1 MPRVPT
7 YDGFQVAP
15 NTLPQAGRNPLQYS
29 APQTNVAAQ
38 QAWQAGQTLS
48 QAGGQIGQVA
58 LQMQE
63 IANQLRIDDAMNQLK
78 EEQLRLTHDPEF
90 GYQSQK
96 GVNALDRP
104 DGKPLSEEYA
114 ELLAEKVSAIE
125 QSLGNSA
132 QRRAFSQLAK
142 GVLTDFH
149 GQIMAHE
156 AAQFEGYALSTTD
169 GVIAT
174 SQNDALL
181 NWNNPQIVGNAIKR
195 IEAQVYR
202 QAQLLG
208 KSAEWQEARVRQLT
222 SAVHSQVITSA
233 LEHGDVLYADAY
245 LSKYAGQ
252 MEAADILDARSKI
265 TSLLDLQVGDN
276 IGAEVF
282 AHFAPDI
289 APSDLDR
296 LIGIVMDIESGGRDY
311 DEQGNPLTSSAGA
324 MYAMQVMPETAR
336 DPGFGVRPAQEDSP
350 AEYNRVGREL
360 LPALIKHYNGELAKA
375 LAAYNWGSGNV
386 DKAIKKHGANWLAHA
401 PEETRNYVVTATS
414 RYGAGA
420 NPIPKPSLSEVKRE
434 LRNQPELANNP
445 NRLKYAEARVES
457 EYKALEDA
465 QKERSEQALDNAYK
479 ELWTN
484 GGDMA
489 ALPPHILM
497 AIPGDKLSSVVSFAE
512 KVSKNEGH
520 RHSPEM
526 WAKVLSMPDE
536 LLAQMSP
543 VEFYE
548 QFRPYLDDAHLEK
561 GYALLAK
568 AQGESTD
575 KHLEIIS
582 TATRVK
588 HGAIEAG
595 IIPANGS
602 PSKSQE
608 KEFAEYQ
615 RVIDEKVRQFERM
628 DLQGKR
634 KANSEELQRIID
646 EVNMDT
652 VKLPR
657 WYWSDRD
664 GQLAG
669 TLTKEEHEEA
679 YVYVEKFDEKVYL
692 RDISGEVE
700 EAIIG
705 GLRDG
710 DPDAAITYEL
720 IAQEWIEQ
728 GKPR

>member
-15 NTLPQAGRNPLQYS
+15 NILPQAVRSPLQYS

-38 QAWQAGQTLS
+38 QARQAGQAMS
-48 QAGGQIGQVA
+48 QAGGRIGQVA
-58 LQMQE
+58 LQIQE
-63 IANQLRIDDAMNQLK
+63 QANQLRVDEALNRLK
-78 EEQLRLTHDPEF
+78 EEALRLTHDQEV
-90 GYQSQK
+90 GYQNLK
-96 GVNALDRP
+96 GINALERP
-104 DGKPLSEEYA
+104 DGRPLSDEYT
-114 ELLAEKVSAIE
+114 ELLAKRISEIE
-125 QSLGNSA
+125 QGLGNSFQKEAFARAA
-132 QRRAFSQLAK
+132 QGMVTGFR
-142 GVLTDFH
+142 
-149 GQIMAHE
+149 GQIMRHE
-156 AAQFEGYALSTTD
+156 AKEYETYALSVSE
-169 GVIAT
+169 GVQATALNEIALFW
-174 SQNDALL
+174 NDPETIEKA
-181 NWNNPQIVGNAIKR
+181 VRR
-195 IEAQVYR
+195 IQAHTYQ

-208 KSAEWQEARVRQLT
+208 KSAEWQEARVRQMT
-222 SAVHSQVITSA
+222 SKAHARAITSA
-233 LEHGDVLYADAY
+233 LEYGDVLYADTY
-245 LSKYAGQ
+245 LNKYAGQ
-252 MEAADILDARSKI
+252 MQADDILDVRSKI

-276 IGAEVF
+276 IGGEVF
-282 AHFAPDI
+282 AYFAPDI

-296 LIGIVMDIESGGRDY
+296 LTGIVMDMESGGRDY

-336 DPGFGVRPAQEDSP
+336 DPGFGVRPAQDDSP

-360 LPALIKHYNGELAKA
+360 LPALIKHYNGDLSKA

-401 PEETRNYVVTATS
+401 PEETKNYVATATS

-420 NPIPKPSLSEVKRE
+420 NPIPKPSLSEVKRA
-434 LRNQPELANNP
+434 LRSQPELANNP

-465 QKERSEQALDNAYK
+465 QKERAEQALDNAYR
-479 ELWTN
+479 ELWAN

-497 AIPGDKLSSVVSFAE
+497 AIPGDKLSSVMSFAE
-512 KVSKNEGH
+512 KTNKNEGF
-520 RHSPEM
+520 RHDPEV
-526 WAKVLSMPDE
+526 WAHVLAMPE
-536 LLAQMSP
+536 EVLAQMST
-543 VEFYE
+543 VEFYG

-561 GYALLAK
+561 GYALVLK
-568 AQGESTD
+568 AQGEQTD

-588 HGAIEAG
+588 QGAIEAG
-595 IIPANGS
+595 IIPARGS

-608 KEFAEYQ
+608 KQFAEYQ
-615 RVIDEKVRQFERM
+615 RVVDEKVRQFERI

-634 KANSEELQRIID
+634 RANSEELQRIID

-664 GQLAG
+664 GQLVS
-669 TLTKEEHEEA
+669 LLDEDDYESA
-679 YVYVEKFDEKVYL
+679 YVEIEGEDIKLSEIPAEQRARITRAL
-692 RDISGEVE
+692 RSRGMPV
-700 EAIIG
+700 
-705 GLRDG
+705 
-710 DPDAAITYEL
+710 TEL
-720 IAQEWIEQ
+720 AIAQLWVEA